1 MSRTIPEEWHAVI
14 GVSRPHPT
22 RLFGRHAGS
31 GFVPVSAAPA
41 TLLSGPNSREVDNS
55 RRARRGPANMSGK
68 RRSCGR
74 RADDACHNSTAPG
87 DDRFGAAFFSKS
99 VPKGPP
105 VKGARRR
112 PLRPPRSNRRSP
124 KAGDL
129 RVAPNNTGLS
139 VRGSVLTCTT
149 SRNLRPRAREGD
161 RTVQPSFLR
170 RSAPMQS
177 TWLKS
182 LRSSPRQL
190 LWWLRWQ
197 LYSVRPEVRATARQ
211 RRRTLRYRRTAADD
225 CPPRP
230 PDWWP
235 W

>member
-1 MSRTIPEEWHAVI
+1 MSRTIPEEWHGVF
-14 GVSRPHPT
+14 GVSRPHPA
-22 RLFGRHAGS
+22 RFLGSIAGS
-31 GFVPVSAAPA
+31 GLRPVSAASAGLIP
-41 TLLSGPNSREVDNS
+41 GNHSRGIDNS
-55 RRARRGPANMSGK
+55 RKVRRGLANMSGK
-68 RRSCGR
+68 RRSRGR

-87 DDRFGAAFFSKS
+87 DDRFGVAFFSKS
-99 VPKGPP
+99 VPRGTSCLGGFTPPRTP
-105 VKGARRR
+105 VKRDSGLPKRRANR
-112 PLRPPRSNRRSP
+112 PAL
-124 KAGDL
+124 
-129 RVAPNNTGLS
+129 NNHEHS

-161 RTVQPSFLR
+161 PTVQPSFLS

-177 TWLKS
+177 SWQKS

-197 LYSVRPEVRATARQ
+197 LYSVRPEVRTKARQ